1 MGLYAAQ
8 VLLCTRFGVKHVHY
22 RCYFAQEEVTE
33 GDTLDLIEEIENT
46 GLFPLAWLRSEYA
59 VPKYLAFAGTHS
71 VITDR
76 TRYVSSLFYLRPYS
90 RIERRWHV
98 ECLRRGEYTVESVR
112 LVTSD
117 LLGTVRTAI
126 PAEDLGGT
134 LTVLPKCYDKGAF
147 LLSAGSFAAGEFPV
161 RHSLL
166 TDPVTVNG
174 SRLYSGRE
182 PLRRMDWK
190 TTARTGK
197 LMVRTEEPVQERRLC
212 ICFTAQTGEYGRR
225 FVSEEVSE
233 HTIRV
238 AAALFRELT
247 ERGEIFSV
255 QSNCTVHGEA
265 LQHLPDCSL
274 GGYLALLRSLA
285 ALGTEPELSLR
296 NVVTIPADARLV
308 LLTPYLSEDIRRL
321 KALYPGADVI
331 LTAPPETGEEM
342 EFIPVYEEVQDDAA
356 E

>member
-1 MGLYAAQ
+1 M
-8 VLLCTRFGVKHVHY
+8 LCTRFGVRHVRY
-22 RCYFAQEEVTE
+22 RCYFEKEEVTE

-46 GLFPLAWLRSEYA
+46 GWFPLPWLRSEYA
-59 VPKYLAFAGTHS
+59 VSKYLSFAGTHS
-71 VITDR
+71 VVTDR
-76 TRYVSSLFYLRPYS
+76 TRYVSSLFFLRSYS

-98 ECLRRGEYTVESVR
+98 QCLRRGEYTVESVR

-126 PAEDLGGT
+126 PAEDLGGM
-134 LTVLPKCYDKGAF
+134 LVVLPKCHETDMSV
-147 LLSAGSFAAGEFPV
+147 LSPRSFAAGEIPV

-174 SRLYSGRE
+174 SRLYTGTE

-190 TTARTGK
+190 TTARTGA

-225 FVSEEVSE
+225 YVSEAVSD
-233 HTIRV
+233 HTVRV

-247 ERGEIFSV
+247 ERGEAFSV
-255 QSNCTVHGEA
+255 QSNCTAHGA
-265 LQHLPDCSL
+265 LLQTVPDCSP
-274 GGYLALLRSLA
+274 GNFLALLRELA
-285 ALGTEPELSLR
+285 ALDTEPELSLR
-296 NVVTIPADARLV
+296 QAVTVPADARLV
-308 LLTPYLSEDIRRL
+308 LLAPYLSEDVRRL
-321 KALYPGADVI
+321 KAQHPGAEII
-331 LTAPPETGEEM
+331 LTSPPEPGEEM
-342 EFIPVYEEVQDDAA
+342 QFIPVYKEAESDAA